1 MVEVSDRTTRAEALT
16 REECMELLQY
26 KSYVGRVAFIEGG
39 RPMVLP
45 VNYLADGDSVVFS
58 TRRGSKLS
66 RLREAPVAFEVDA
79 SRPLRSSGWS
89 VLVQGIAR
97 EVTDP
102 QERESLRR
110 GPLKSWA
117 FPRAEHWVRI
127 SIDKIS
133 GRRIPEI

>member
-1 MVEVSDRTTRAEALT
+1 MEERDSTTRTEALT
-16 REECMELLQY
+16 QEECMELLQY
-26 KSYVGRVAFIEGG
+26 RSYVGRVAFIENG

-45 VNYLADGDSVVFS
+45 VNYLADGGSVVFS
-58 TRRGSKLS
+58 TRKGSKLS
-66 RLREAPVAFEVDA
+66 RLKEAPVAFEVDA
-79 SRPLRSSGWS
+79 SRSLRSSGWS
-89 VLVQGIAR
+89 VLVQGVAR

-102 QERESLRR
+102 EELESLRR

-117 FPRAEHWVRI
+117 FPRAEHWIRI